1 MPLFGR
7 KKDEI
12 ERIKEAVEKP
22 AEVKEAEKP
31 PVAKLVVAPTEVE
44 AEVETPER
52 PTTAPLFIK
61 LDKYRKIL
69 NTLNYIRTTMIMITN
84 SLSVLNELDRLR
96 KENMKLIQDTLDRVN
111 KHLMSLDAEF
121 MRPSGLRE
129 MAPAIA
135 PQITEAETGGL
146 ETTISDLKYQ
156 IEQLKAD
163 LETLT

>member
-7 KKDEI
+7 KREEI
-12 ERIKEAVEKP
+12 EKIKEAVEKP
-22 AEVKEAEKP
+22 AEVKQVEKP
-31 PVAKLVVAPTEVE
+31 PMTKPAVTLPEVE
-44 AEVETPER
+44 TDVETPER

-129 MAPAIA
+129 MVPTVA
-135 PQITEAETGGL
+135 PQIFEAEAGGL